1 MSPFNRTAFY
11 PQTISV
17 FNIVIFGLAA
27 LSRLYDDEPEKM
39 VAGLAGIFV
48 NVVLL
53 CGVKVGKLSLY
64 DKKIGGTA
72 KPCVSQGAE
81 GSQVFHNRRQL
92 GFNSIYTLNFGCKT
106 GGQTRPNS
114 VHQVKTC
121 FKTPNMTFTR
131 FWEDSAGPTKMSIE
145 LHPRATE
152 RRVGEPLRASNF
164 RNNSST
170 SFSSN
175 RVIKWRKHDTW
186 TPL

>member
-53 CGVKVGKLSLY
+53 CGVKVGKLSLH
-64 DKKIGGTA
+64 DKKIWDRA
-72 KPCVSQGAE
+72 KPSVSQGAE

-92 GFNSIYTLNFGCKT
+92 GCNSIYRDF
-106 GGQTRPNS
+106 
-114 VHQVKTC
+114 
-121 FKTPNMTFTR
+121 
-131 FWEDSAGPTKMSIE
+131 E
-145 LHPRATE
+145 
-152 RRVGEPLRASNF
+152 
-164 RNNSST
+164 
-170 SFSSN
+170 
-175 RVIKWRKHDTW
+175 
-186 TPL
+186 